1 MTIGLN
7 RFMPGRAR
15 PHVGGRGWLGT
26 ALALVG
32 VALEFLGWYG
42 VSGRATIGE
51 QVPYLA
57 SASIPG
63 AALIVAAAVVLTA
76 ESSARTTQPTDALVA
91 DLHALLVDVS
101 PIEAAT
107 AAVEAPLPDTL
118 VVPRGGEHFHR
129 ADCVLVNGKS
139 GVEVLHAEAID
150 RRGLSACPVCEPD
163 RSLAQ

>member
-1 MTIGLN
+1 MTIGFS
-7 RFMPGRAR
+7 RFTPDQPR

-26 ALALVG
+26 MLALVG
-32 VALEFLGWYG
+32 VALSFLGWYG

-76 ESSARTTQPTDALVA
+76 ESTARVAQRTEALIA
-91 DLHALLVDVS
+91 DLHALLVEAS
-101 PIEAAT
+101 PIEAEAT
-107 AAVEAPLPDTL
+107 AIPMRQHDAL
-118 VVPRGGEHFHR
+118 VVPAGGEHFHR
-129 ADCVLVNGKS
+129 ADCALVIGKL
-139 GVEVLHAEAID
+139 GVEALDAETID

-163 RSLAQ
+163 PPAA